1 MPNYFPTDC
10 LLYLWVNSILGT
22 VGTSLALHP
31 CGPIF
36 WLGQLFSLQG
46 EKGKRGFFH
55 SLIYSGHAWPQMVSN
70 CRTNMMGSSIPKNI
84 PPFWVF
90 FDVGFPRTPFVVRSR
105 FPFYWE
111 SDARTRIGGVTAAA
125 GRGEGMKKSFDF
137 FGSVWKEGGGG
148 EDPDSI
154 EEGRRSAMKKKKKGD
169 PRGLQIICCDKGK
182 KVLRC
187 TLCLF
192 S

>member
-1 MPNYFPTDC
+1 MSEFHTRDGGDIPCLASMWTDILIRPALFPP
-10 LLYLWVNSILGT
+10 G
-22 VGTSLALHP
+22 GKRKER
-31 CGPIF
+31 
-36 WLGQLFSLQG
+36 LFSFAYLFWACMAPNGIKLSHQYDWAA
-46 EKGKRGFFH
+46 
-55 SLIYSGHAWPQMVSN
+55 S
-70 CRTNMMGSSIPKNI
+70 PKNI

-182 KVLRC
+182 KVFGC
-187 TLCLF
+187 TLCVF